1 LFSMQV
7 AAASCGMGVALLPT
21 LLIQAELAA
30 RTLVPACERGAMTR
44 RAYYLV
50 QPEQP
55 ERAAVAGFRKWLVN
69 EAQREGP
76 PYAARPFTS

>member
-1 LFSMQV
+1 MQV

-21 LLIQAELAA
+21 LLIQGELEAK
-30 RTLVPACERGAMTR
+30 TLVPACERAAVTR

-55 ERAAVAGFRKWLVN
+55 ERAAVGVFKKWLLKQV
-69 EAQREGP
+69 E
-76 PYAARPFTS
+76 RP